1 MSLLLNNTKKF
12 NYIKERVEKYK
23 KEYNERDEIVR
34 LPQYIFEKIFFDE
47 RLYDTR
53 KGMLAYF
60 KPGTGKSI
68 LSINVS
74 IKFLKKNQKSKML
87 FLANKSLHA
96 NYLMDLK
103 KYMLL
108 YNKKFKIDLTE
119 YLKRIEF
126 ITLNAGNV
134 KDLIS
139 EKILNNNLLIVDE
152 AHNLFNAI
160 YNNSDIGQYIYNTI
174 LNSKS
179 VKIIFLTG
187 TPVINTLY
195 ENFYCINMLSN
206 EIIFPNIN
214 FNIIPLEFN
223 IKEFE
228 RRLKKIGNILF
239 GLVSYHDTP
248 NNYSQYFPKDLGI
261 SIIKCEL
268 TKKQKIDYEKAKIY
282 EEQILKMPKIEK
294 NNILNLEK
302 KLSGGNFYIYSRL
315 ASIRSIKEDTI
326 NCIKYKKI
334 MLNIKKLKSNAII
347 YSNFVNEYGLAGIS
361 EFLRKNNYECVN
373 EITNIKYLNN
383 IFREK
388 KKRFALFTGD
398 VDSGLRGEIQ
408 KAFNNNRN
416 KNGEYLQLLLLS
428 KTGAEGLDLKN
439 IRSIHIL
446 EPHFNMSRI
455 YQIKFRG
462 IRYKS
467 HENLPKSEQKV
478 ETFIYLSTLG
488 IKNYT
493 VDEYLWDH
501 ANIKEKLNEL
511 YLNILKQYS
520 IDCELNENLRC
531 INCITNNKNLKLYDE
546 NFITDI
552 HMSNP
557 CEDSKQLK
565 ILLNLFKKIKNDI
578 YISIITN
585 KKYKIKDN
593 KLKLVY

>member
-1 MSLLLNNTKKF
+1 MTLFNTTKKF
-12 NYIKERVEKYK
+12 SYIKERVEKYK
-23 KEYNERDEIVR
+23 KEYNEKNEIVR

-47 RLYDTR
+47 KLYNAR

-68 LSINVS
+68 LSINVG
-74 IKFLKKNQKSKML
+74 IKFLQKNPKSKIL

-103 KYMLL
+103 KYVIL
-108 YNKKFKIDLTE
+108 YNKKFKEDLSN
-119 YLKRIEF
+119 YLNKIEF

-134 KDLIS
+134 KELIT
-139 EKILNNNLLIVDE
+139 ERILNNNLLIIDE

-160 YNNSDIGQYIYNTI
+160 YNHSDIGLYIYKTI
-174 LNSKS
+174 LNSKH
-179 VKIIFLTG
+179 VKLIFLTG

-195 ENFYCINMLSN
+195 ESFYCLNMLAN
-206 EIIFPNIN
+206 EIILPTINI
-214 FNIIPLEFN
+214 NIIPDPFN
-223 IKEFE
+223 IKELD

-248 NNYSQYFPKDLGI
+248 RSYAQYFPEDLGI
-261 SIIKCEL
+261 SIIKCNL
-268 TKKQKIDYEKAKIY
+268 TKKQKIDYDKAKAY
-282 EEQILKMPKIEK
+282 EEQILKMPKIDK
-294 NNILNLEK
+294 DSILNLEK

-315 ASIRSIKEDTI
+315 AAIRSIKEDVLE
-326 NCIKYKKI
+326 CIKYKKI
-334 MLNIKKLKSNAII
+334 MSNIKRLNRNAII
-347 YSNFVNEYGLAGIS
+347 YSNFVNEYGLGGIS
-361 EFLRKNNYECVN
+361 EFLRKNDYECVN
-373 EITNIKYLNN
+373 ELTNIKYLNN
-383 IFREK
+383 IFRSK

-398 VDSGLRGEIQ
+398 VDPNLRGEIQ

-416 KNGEYLQLLLLS
+416 KNGEYLQILLLS

-467 HENLPKSEQKV
+467 HENLSKIEQRV

-488 IKNYT
+488 INNYT
-493 VDEYLWDH
+493 VDEYIWDH

-511 YLNILKQYS
+511 YLAILKRYS
-520 IDCELNENLRC
+520 IDCELNENVKC
-531 INCITNNKNLKLYDE
+531 IKCLTNNKILKLYDE

-552 HMSNP
+552 HMNNP
-557 CEDSKQLK
+557 CEDGKPLK
-565 ILLNLFKKIKNDI
+565 ILFNLFKTLKNDI
-578 YISIITN
+578 YLSLITN
-585 KKYKIKDN
+585 KKYKIKEN
-593 KLKLVY
+593 KLKLMH